1 MTMTYDFSLFKTKL
15 KAVEDWLAKEFTS
28 LRTGRASQALLD
40 SVLVESY
47 GSRVPINQLAT
58 VGTEDPRTLRI
69 APWDASQGKEIEKAI
84 IAANLGISVV
94 TDDKGLRVVFPELTT
109 ERRESLMKVA
119 RAKLEE
125 AKVSIRKERDTVWQ
139 NIQEKEKDGG
149 MSEDDKF
156 RFKNEMEKLTQDGV
170 KKLEDLVERKEKEII
185 S

>member
-1 MTMTYDFSLFKTKL
+1 
-15 KAVEDWLAKEFTS
+15 
-28 LRTGRASQALLD
+28 
-40 SVLVESY
+40 
-47 GSRVPINQLAT
+47 
-58 VGTEDPRTLRI
+58 
-69 APWDASQGKEIEKAI
+69 
-84 IAANLGISVV
+84 
-94 TDDKGLRVVFPELTT
+94 
-109 ERRESLMKVA
+109 MKVA